1 MLADL
6 SRKYNL
12 SRHYDY
18 VNVYVFY
25 SVQISF
31 YWNCNKARQK
41 KPKLSCSFQQAQMK
55 DYQRELDDARAARE
69 EIFATARENEKK
81 AKGLE
86 AELIQLQEV
95 KWET

>member
-1 MLADL
+1 
-6 SRKYNL
+6 
-12 SRHYDY
+12 
-18 VNVYVFY
+18 
-25 SVQISF
+25 
-31 YWNCNKARQK
+31 
-41 KPKLSCSFQQAQMK
+41 MK

-95 KWET
+95 KWELRAVWSRLHRTFSSKPELQWNNRIAIRDRKL

>member
-6 SRKYNL
+6 SRKYN
-12 SRHYDY
+12 SRRHYDY
-18 VNVYVFY
+18 VNVLCVLSKFL
-25 SVQISF
+25 STEIVIKTKINLLFFS
-31 YWNCNKARQK
+31 NK
-41 KPKLSCSFQQAQMK
+41 AQMK

>member
-1 MLADL
+1 M
-6 SRKYNL
+6 
-12 SRHYDY
+12 
-18 VNVYVFY
+18 YVFY
-25 SVQISF
+25 SVQTSF
-31 YWNCNKARQK
+31 YCNYNEDSQK
-41 KPKLSCSFQQAQMK
+41 QISDILFNKAQMK

-95 KWET
+95 RLET

>member
-1 MLADL
+1 MLASL

-12 SRHYDY
+12 SRLYDY
-18 VNVYVFY
+18 VNILSTEIV
-25 SVQISF
+25 IKPDK
-31 YWNCNKARQK
+31 NKPLVILFNK
-41 KPKLSCSFQQAQMK
+41 AQMK

-95 KWET
+95 E

>member
-1 MLADL
+1 MCSIL
-6 SRKYNL
+6 SKFL
-12 SRHYDY
+12 STET
-18 VNVYVFY
+18 V
-25 SVQISF
+25 IKP
-31 YWNCNKARQK
+31 NKNNSLILFNK
-41 KPKLSCSFQQAQMK
+41 AQMK

>member
-6 SRKYNL
+6 SRTYNL

-18 VNVYVFY
+18 VNVYVLY
-25 SVQISF
+25 SVQTSF
-31 YWNCNKARQK
+31 YWYCNENRQK
-41 KPKLSCSFQQAQMK
+41 EISDILFNKAQMK

-95 KWET
+95 RWET

>member
-1 MLADL
+1 
-6 SRKYNL
+6 
-12 SRHYDY
+12 
-18 VNVYVFY
+18 
-25 SVQISF
+25 
-31 YWNCNKARQK
+31 
-41 KPKLSCSFQQAQMK
+41 MK

-95 KWET
+95 SGKFRAVWSRLHVTFSSRTAMK